1 MSLTSDSWAL
11 FMPGRAGS
19 L

>member
-1 MSLTSDSWAL
+1 
-11 FMPGRAGS
+11 MPGRAGS